1 MILVDNS
8 QLFFSS
14 FFAHN
19 REPSLNL
26 NEELVRHTLISEYA
40 DINKRFKKKYGELV
54 LCQDAGNY
62 WRTDV
67 YSGYKKGRKELKKT
81 DTGVDWQKL
90 YDLFHNIK
98 KEIAQNLPYQNIQ
111 VAKCEADDIIFVACK
126 HAPTTEKILVVS
138 SDKDMMQLYRYK
150 NVDIYNPRN
159 SAITPRPSDVEAML
173 MEHIIR
179 GDASDSI
186 PNILTPTK
194 DYLSGIRQK
203 PITKKRLL
211 DFQINGGMD
220 KKNLERNQ
228 QLIDMS
234 YIPIEYEDRIVE
246 EMEKE
251 FTPDRSKIFNYFVE
265 NKMKLLMDSVHNI

>member
-81 DTGVDWQKL
+81 DWLKSCGYSFGKL
-90 YDLFHNIK
+90 YDL
-98 KEIAQNLPYQNIQ
+98 
-111 VAKCEADDIIFVACK
+111 
-126 HAPTTEKILVVS
+126 
-138 SDKDMMQLYRYK
+138 
-150 NVDIYNPRN
+150 
-159 SAITPRPSDVEAML
+159 
-173 MEHIIR
+173 
-179 GDASDSI
+179 
-186 PNILTPTK
+186 
-194 DYLSGIRQK
+194 
-203 PITKKRLL
+203 
-211 DFQINGGMD
+211 
-220 KKNLERNQ
+220 
-228 QLIDMS
+228 
-234 YIPIEYEDRIVE
+234 
-246 EMEKE
+246 
-251 FTPDRSKIFNYFVE
+251 
-265 NKMKLLMDSVHNI
+265 